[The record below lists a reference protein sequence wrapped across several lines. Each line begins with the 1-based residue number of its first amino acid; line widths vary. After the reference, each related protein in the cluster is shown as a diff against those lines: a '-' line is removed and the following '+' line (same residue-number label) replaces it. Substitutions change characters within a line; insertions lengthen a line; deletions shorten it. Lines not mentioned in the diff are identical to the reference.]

1 MEQAH
6 CQAGSQTETKGQ
18 ATEQKRKGKPAV
30 KERPGALTTALL
42 ATATAAANSLP
53 REMPLMH
60 KQENFN
66 PFVFKV
72 APKGS
77 LQGFQNPYIE
87 DLTNM
92 EPCICGVNSS

>member
-18 ATEQKRKGKPAV
+18 ATEQKKGKPAA

-42 ATATAAANSLP
+42 AMATAAANSLP